1 MTTLDWI
8 VMIVTIIAIP
18 SFGLWRGRGSKTVSQ
33 YLLAG
38 KTMPWYAMGLS
49 IMATQA
55 SAITFIATTGQAY
68 VDGMRFVQFYFG
80 LPIAMVILSATA
92 VPIFHKSGVYT
103 AYEYLERRFD
113 GKTRALAA
121 LVFLIQRGM
130 AVGLALYAPAIVMSV
145 IFAWPDRITTLVIG
159 VICVLYTTKGGIKAV
174 TWTDVLQMSIIFSGL
189 ILGLITVVSLM
200 PHGVSF
206 GDAVYLAGAVGK
218 LNAVDLHFDPNNRY
232 NLWSGL
238 IGGSFLALGYFG
250 CDQSQVQRY
259 LTGKSV
265 AQSRLSLL
273 FNAMAKVPMQFF
285 ILFVGAMVFVFYLFI
300 QPPMLFEKNAMKAI
314 ATQPRFAAV
323 ESRFES
329 AWQKRKTAAESLNV
343 ARKNDDP
350 VKLSASV
357 ADYRAAQHE
366 IDDARKSGIQLYEQ
380 MAGSKAFND
389 TNYIF
394 MTFVTTYFP
403 AGVVGLVI
411 AVILMAA
418 MSSSSGELNSLAAVS
433 VMDIYR
439 RHFRPNATDH
449 HYLIVSRLFTA
460 LWGAWAVVFAQFAKN
475 LGSLVEAVNLVGSYF
490 YPVLLG
496 VFVLA
501 FFFPRV
507 RGSAAFWA
515 MLTGEAAIVACA
527 VFTKIAFLWYNV
539 VGALIVITA
548 GLIYSTV
555 RNSPG
560 VLLDTVPACDR
571 SGSDT
576 DLPRG

>member
-8 VMIVTIIAIP
+8 VMVLTIIAIP
-18 SFGLWRGRGSKTVSQ
+18 SIGLWRGRGSKTVNE

-92 VPIFHKSGVYT
+92 VPIFHRAGVYT
-103 AYEYLERRFD
+103 AYEYLENRFD
-113 GKTRALAA
+113 AKTRALASV
-121 LVFLIQRGM
+121 VFLVSRGM
-130 AVGLALYAPAIVMSV
+130 AAGVAFTAPAIVMSV
-145 IFAWPDRITTLVIG
+145 MFGWPDGLTAMIIG
-159 VICVLYTTKGGIKAV
+159 CICVLYTTMGGIPAV
-174 TWTDVLQMSIIFSGL
+174 TWTDVTQMTIIFAGL
-189 ILGLITVVSLM
+189 ILAVITVVSLM
-200 PHGVSF
+200 PHGVGFS
-206 GDAVYLAGAVGK
+206 DAVYLAGAVGK

-265 AQSRLSLL
+265 GQSRLGLM

-285 ILFVGAMVFVFYLFI
+285 ILFVGALVFVFYLFVE
-300 QPPMLFEKNAMKAI
+300 PPMMFQKDSLKAI
-314 ATQPRFAAV
+314 ASKPGYSAIQKDFDR
-323 ESRFES
+323 
-329 AWQKRKTAAESLNV
+329 AWQHRKEAAEALDI
-343 ARKNDDP
+343 ARKRDDA
-350 VKLSASV
+350 VKLAESTAEYRSA
-357 ADYRAAQHE
+357 QKE
-366 IDDARKSGIQLYEQ
+366 IDTARRAGIALYEQ
-380 MAGSKAFND
+380 SAGKDSFND

-394 MTFVTTYFP
+394 LSFVTRYFP
-403 AGVVGLVI
+403 VGIVGLVI
-411 AVILMAA
+411 AVIFTAA

-439 RHFRPNATDH
+439 RHFRPEATDR
-449 HYLIVSRLFTA
+449 HYLRVSRLFTA
-460 LWGAWAVVFAQFAKN
+460 GWGAWAVVFSQYAKN
-475 LGSLVEAVNLVGSYF
+475 LGSLVEVVNRVGSFF

-496 VFVLA
+496 VFALA

-507 RGSAAFWA
+507 KGPAAFWA
-515 MLTGEAAIVACA
+515 MLVGEASIVLCAI
-527 VFTKIAFLWYNV
+527 FTNVAFLWYNV
-539 VGALIVITA
+539 IGAVIVVGLGIVFSLIE
-548 GLIYSTV
+548 
-555 RNSPG
+555 P
-560 VLLDTVPACDR
+560 
-571 SGSDT
+571 SGFAQSEAEQ
-576 DLPRG
+576 R

>member
-18 SFGLWRGRGSKTVSQ
+18 SFGLWRGRGGTTTSH

-92 VPIFHKSGVYT
+92 VPIFHKAGVYT
-103 AYEYLERRFD
+103 AYEYLEHRFD
-113 GKTRALAA
+113 AKTRALAGI
-121 LVFLIQRGM
+121 VFLIQRGA

-145 IFAWPDRITTLVIG
+145 ILGWNDRATTLAIG
-159 VICVLYTTKGGIKAV
+159 VICVLYTTLGGIPAV
-174 TWTDVLQMSIIFSGL
+174 TWTDVMQMMIIFAGL
-189 ILGLITVVSLM
+189 ILALLTVISLM
-200 PHGVSF
+200 PHGVGF

-218 LNAVDLHFDPNNRY
+218 LNAVDTKLDWDNRY

-238 IGGSFLALGYFG
+238 LGGTFLMLGYFG

-265 AQSRLSLL
+265 AQSKLSML

-285 ILFVGAMVFVFYLFI
+285 ILFVGAMVFVFYLFA
-300 QPPMLFEKNAMKAI
+300 QPPMLFEKTAMKAI
-314 ATQPRFAAV
+314 ATQPGFAETENRFNN
-323 ESRFES
+323 
-329 AWQKRKTAAESLNV
+329 AWQKREKAAENLNAARKQADSARLAASTAA
-343 ARKNDDP
+343 
-350 VKLSASV
+350 
-357 ADYRAAQHE
+357 YRAAQHE
-366 IDDARKSGIQLYEQ
+366 IDSARQSGIRLYEKVQ
-380 MAGSKAFND
+380 GKAGFND

-394 MTFVTTYFP
+394 LSFVTKYFP
-403 AGVVGLVI
+403 AGVIGLVI
-411 AVILMAA
+411 AVIMNAA

-433 VMDIYR
+433 VMDLYR
-439 RHFRPNATDH
+439 RLWRPDENDR
-449 HYLIVSRLFTA
+449 HYLVVSRIFTA
-460 LWGAWAVVFAQFAKN
+460 IWGTWAVIFAQYAKN
-475 LGSLVEAVNLVGSYF
+475 LGSLVEAVNQVGSYF

-501 FFFPRV
+501 FFFKRV

-515 MLTGEAAIVACA
+515 MLTGEAAIIACSL
-527 VFTKIAFLWYNV
+527 FTHIAFLWFNV
-539 VGALIVITA
+539 IGTVVVVIAGVVYSCFGGASRVISGTTA
-548 GLIYSTV
+548 
-555 RNSPG
+555 
-560 VLLDTVPACDR
+560 
-571 SGSDT
+571 
-576 DLPRG
+576 